1 MITGIIILYSIGIFP
16 AYAVARTFVLDDEDW
31 ESIALCMVIAITWP
45 AFLAVGSVGA
55 IVTAIITGIGWVLE
69 FLLRAV
75 KNLLTQLKEKHNGKS

>member
-31 ESIALCMVIAITWP
+31 ESIALSMIIEIMWP

>member
-31 ESIALCMVIAITWP
+31 ESIALSMVIAIMWP

-75 KNLLTQLKEKHNGKS
+75 KNLLTQLMEKHNGKS

>member
-16 AYAVARTFVLDDEDW
+16 AYAVARTFVLNDEDW
-31 ESIALCMVIAITWP
+31 ESIALSMVIAIMWP
-45 AFLAVGSVGA
+45 AFLAGWSVGA
-55 IVTAIITGIGWVLE
+55 IVTPIITGIGWVLE

>member
-16 AYAVARTFVLDDEDW
+16 TYAVTRTFVLDDEGW
-31 ESIALCMVIAITWP
+31 ESITLSMVTAITWP
-45 AFLAVGSVGA
+45 AFLAVGIAGA

-75 KNLLTQLKEKHNGKS
+75 KNLLT

>member
-31 ESIALCMVIAITWP
+31 ESIALSMVIAIMWP
-45 AFLAVGSVGA
+45 AFLAGGSVGT

>member
-31 ESIALCMVIAITWP
+31 ESIALSMVIAIMWP
-45 AFLAVGSVGA
+45 AFLAGGIIGA
-55 IVTAIITGIGWVLE
+55 IPTAIITGIGWVLE

-75 KNLLTQLKEKHNGKS
+75 KKLINTIKGEA